1 MMKIPLYIE
10 TAGPVND
17 MCSYQCM
24 FLNSAFMEC
33 SLFGDLANEGYD
45 GPFRHDRCLQ
55 INVLE
60 KTSED

>member
-1 MMKIPLYIE
+1 MKIPLYIE

-33 SLFGDLANEGYD
+33 RLFGDLENERYE
-45 GPFRHDRCLQ
+45 GPFRHEQCLL
-55 INVLE
+55 INVPE
-60 KTSED
+60 ETSGD